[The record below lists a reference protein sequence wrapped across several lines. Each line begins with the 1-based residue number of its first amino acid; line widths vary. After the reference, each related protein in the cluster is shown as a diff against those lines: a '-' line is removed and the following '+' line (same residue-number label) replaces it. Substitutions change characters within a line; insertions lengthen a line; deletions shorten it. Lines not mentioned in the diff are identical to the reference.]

1 MKLIVLKARVFSI
14 NKYLI
19 YFVILFFLLKPF
31 VKRSWYALTYHKT
44 KGLVK
49 YFDVH
54 EFYSTSGTGRY
65 SKYYPVVEFSV
76 DSNIYT
82 CRGSSFQKDVVNIG
96 TEVPV
101 LYDLKNAN
109 NAYVYTFLAF
119 WGPDVAYLIPVIIF
133 FTLAFLGLDSI
144 PKYLTLKI

>member
-1 MKLIVLKARVFSI
+1 MKLIILKAREFSI

-31 VKRSWYALTYHKT
+31 VQRFWYEVTYQKT
-44 KGLVK
+44 KGFVL
-49 YFDVH
+49 YFDED
-54 EFYSTSGTGRY
+54 EFYTFSGTGRY

-76 DSNIYT
+76 DSNTYR
-82 CRGSSFQKDVVNIG
+82 CRGSSFQKDVLNTG
-96 TEVPV
+96 SQVPV
-101 LYDLKNAN
+101 LYDPKNPN
-109 NAYVYTFLAF
+109 HAYVYTFLAF
-119 WGPDVAYLIPVIIF
+119 WGPNVAYLVPVIIF